1 MSPYSGLRNII
12 LIGSLFGFHGLLNRS
27 LLLDGVTHEE
37 VEKTFKN
44 SQYGE
49 FKMAV
54 GESVSEYLTPINL
67 KFIELEKENIS
78 EIINSNL
85 LEAQS
90 SAEST
95 IQEVNNILGL

>member
-1 MSPYSGLRNII
+1 
-12 LIGSLFGFHGLLNRS
+12 
-27 LLLDGVTHEE
+27 
-37 VEKTFKN
+37 
-44 SQYGE
+44 
-49 FKMAV
+49 MAV

-85 LEAQS
+85 QEAQS

-95 IQEVNNILGL
+95 VQEVNNILGL